1 MPENLMMYFIVFW
14 GFVMI
19 GLMSIGGYFM
29 FRKFLKRMPKEDGRS
44 LLDIEDDY
52 IDKTRHLWTPE
63 TRTLLDRLVT
73 PVPELFRDVA
83 IRKIAGKIGQFALE
97 TRAREMTTEL
107 VVKGYIAATPKRDH
121 KFLKKALEEEQIDW
135 KVYQRYFQQ

>member
-1 MPENLMMYFIVFW
+1 
-14 GFVMI
+14 
-19 GLMSIGGYFM
+19 
-29 FRKFLKRMPKEDGRS
+29 MPKEDGRS
-44 LLDIEDDY
+44 LLDIEDAY
-52 IDKTRHLWTPE
+52 IDQTRHLWTTE

-83 IRKIAGKIGQFALE
+83 LRKIAGKIGQFAIE
-97 TRAREMTTEL
+97 TQAREMTTEL

-135 KVYQRYFQQ
+135 QVYQRYFQQ